1 MENKE
6 KPQQTIK
13 KNKAGLY
20 IIGISI
26 LILILGYY
34 TLTKVNADASNWQGV
49 VAPILIIGGY
59 ITIAI
64 GILVGWD
71 E

>member
-6 KPQQTIK
+6 KTNVPTK
-13 KNKAGLY
+13 KNKTGLY
-20 IIGISI
+20 IIGIAI
-26 LILILGYY
+26 LILIAGYY
-34 TLTKVNADASNWQGV
+34 TLTKVNADASNWAGV

-59 ITIAI
+59 IAIAI